1 MSFGFSALGEVGNV
15 QVDSAYKNLVLIKS
29 GSVTL
34 SNGNVEFASSS
45 SDPRVLV
52 TCAGIDPVIALKTS
66 HGTRTYRVPKG
77 GGNYEFHILGD
88 PGHFVQ
94 YFIFDEPPQGA
105 ATFGMRVFSSEGEK
119 VFDSAHRPLR
129 VLGQYRGNASPW
141 PFPGSI
147 SYTEHRFSFQHGNLA
162 VVTCQQ
168 AARLVVETYEMM
180 GSYFYESFI
189 NSSRSFID
197 GSDVVV
203 VNAQEVAFPGGSRGG
218 EMFRRDLWEILVV
231 DVSGYPSNYSAS

>member
-1 MSFGFSALGEVGNV
+1 MSFGFSALGEAGNV
-15 QVDSAYKNLVLIKS
+15 QVDASYKNLALIKS

-52 TCAGIDPVIALKTS
+52 TCSGVDPVIAIQTS
-66 HGTRTYRVPKG
+66 NDTRTYRVNNG
-77 GGNYEFHILGD
+77 GGDYEFHILGFPED
-88 PGHFVQ
+88 VVQ
-94 YFIFDEPPQGA
+94 YFIFDEPPQEVSS
-105 ATFGMRVFSSEGEK
+105 FGMRVFSSGGEK

-129 VLGQYRGNASPW
+129 VLGQYRGSAAPW
-141 PFPGSI
+141 PYAGSI
-147 SYTEHRFSFQHGNLA
+147 DYTEHRFSFQHGNLA

-168 AARLVVETYEMM
+168 AARMVVEAYDMM
-180 GSYFYESFI
+180 GSYIYESFV

-197 GSDVVV
+197 GTDVVV
-203 VNAQEVAFPGGSRGG
+203 VNAQETAFPGGGSSGG

-231 DVSGYPSNYSAS
+231 DVSGYPSSYSV